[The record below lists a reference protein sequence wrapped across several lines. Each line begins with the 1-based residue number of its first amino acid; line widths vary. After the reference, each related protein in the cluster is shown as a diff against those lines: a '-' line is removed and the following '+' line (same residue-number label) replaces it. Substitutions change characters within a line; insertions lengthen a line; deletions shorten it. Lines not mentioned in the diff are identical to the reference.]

1 MEKSNKDRNASPFRF
16 DVLLHRLH
24 LFCAA
29 RGKVM
34 LAVIAT
40 ALLALIVVA
49 IQIVPAKLSEDKELS
64 ALARKD
70 EQIKNAT
77 VNMQRELTEQQA
89 KLKEIQ
95 ERPMKV
101 INQALNTGGYTE
113 RDLAYWRKQMMA
125 FGLIKR
131 MRLVIVGRA
140 ASKYAGATALTV
152 EISAVGSTPLS
163 APQIA
168 SALDF
173 LQLYGYLESFD
184 GKKAVVHVP
193 APENDER
200 KDTL

>member
-24 LFCAA
+24 TFCHG
-29 RGKVM
+29 RIRFLM
-34 LAVIAT
+34 AVIAT
-40 ALLALIVVA
+40 ALLGLIIVA
-49 IQIVPAKLSEDKELS
+49 IQVVPAKLSEGKELS
-64 ALARKD
+64 ALARKG

-77 VNMQRELTEQQA
+77 ANMQRELNEQQA

-101 INQALNTGGYTE
+101 INQALSAGGYTE
-113 RDLAYWRKQMMA
+113 RDIAYWRKQMMA

-131 MRLVIVGRA
+131 MRLMIVGRS
-140 ASKYAGATALTV
+140 ASKFANATTLTV
-152 EISAVGSTPLS
+152 ELSAAGSTPLS
-163 APQIA
+163 ALQIA

-200 KDTL
+200 KDKP